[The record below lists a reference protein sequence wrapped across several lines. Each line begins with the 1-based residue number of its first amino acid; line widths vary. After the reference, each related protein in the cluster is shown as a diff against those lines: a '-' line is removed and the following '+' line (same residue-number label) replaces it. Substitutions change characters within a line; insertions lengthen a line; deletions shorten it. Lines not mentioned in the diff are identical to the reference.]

1 VVSIGGTGRALVVIV
16 ALAYC
21 SSPGAVAFAAPV
33 GARSSTVLPCGD
45 QIGSSTAPAPELT
58 ALGPVALPTRFAL
71 GAVLLPN
78 EPDPNAR
85 FWAKTGLDIK
95 AGASFELVV
104 PPEWRGRLSIAW
116 GNGAPRTTR
125 LQVAACRWMASPS
138 QSSPARAWLGFAGGY
153 WVRNPACVS
162 LLVRAGHQTRRV
174 HIGIGAAC
182 PGQSPPLVHTP
193 SAS

>member
-1 VVSIGGTGRALVVIV
+1 MVGVVVAWLYFTLAETLWQGTVGKLLMGIKVTGEAGGPISWWRA
-16 ALAYC
+16 
-21 SSPGAVAFAAPV
+21 
-33 GARSSTVLPCGD
+33 
-45 QIGSSTAPAPELT
+45 
-58 ALGPVALPTRFAL
+58 
-71 GAVLLPN
+71 
-78 EPDPNAR
+78 NAR
-85 FWAKTGLDIK
+85 YWAKTGLDIK

>member
-1 VVSIGGTGRALVVIV
+1 VYIAGTGRAVLAVV
-16 ALAYC
+16 ALAYLF
-21 SSPGAVAFAAPV
+21 SPGGVALGAPV
-33 GARSSTVLPCGD
+33 GATSTTVLPCRD
-45 QIGSSTAPAPELT
+45 QIDSSTAPAPELT
-58 ALGPVALPTRFAL
+58 TFGPVALPIRFAL

-85 FWAKTGLDIK
+85 YWAKTGLDIK

-104 PPEWRGRLSIAW
+104 PPEWRGRLSVGW

-125 LQVAACRWMASPS
+125 LQVAACRWMPSPS

-162 LLVRAGHQTRRV
+162 LLVRTAHRTRRV
-174 HIGIGAAC
+174 HIGVGAAC
-182 PGQSPPLVHTP
+182 PGQSPPLVHLP
-193 SAS
+193 SSAS